1 MNVKTPPTPDRR
13 WPALLAALLA
23 AEGKPGSG
31 AGELN
36 NPRGIAADPATGHVY
51 VSDLNNSRISEFTAW
66 GLFVKAWGWG
76 VANGS
81 AELQS
86 CGPAQPE
93 ASPPPSLCQAGIA
106 GSGKGQLSKPLGVTV
121 DKEGNVW
128 VYELGNLRAQKF
140 SPQGQFLLMVGG
152 DVNKTK
158 VEGGGTAAERN
169 LCPVDPGDVCQA
181 GIEGTGQS
189 HFTATVGNYID
200 YSKTADAILVG
211 DKDRIQVFNLN
222 GSFKEEIPFQGELE
236 AFNERSVRALDV
248 DGAGNI
254 YLILSGLD
262 DVYKLSEAGAPL
274 EPGKPG
280 ASKFKAEAPIAA
292 VAVDSAGDVYTGD
305 EASVPDRILEYDAA
319 GNRLLPTAEEEK
331 AGRKFSFPY
340 LPPSN
345 ELSLFGLATNLCAG
359 SEAPGN
365 LYLTAFLPIQTAYLE
380 GYGTGPVGCEPPPAA
395 APTITA
401 QYAIGVGEESARVRA
416 EINPHFWKDATYYV
430 EYGTGKCAEGGC
442 PNKEPL
448 PPGAGLTAKAVNK
461 AVKSAGILLAG
472 LAPGTTYHF
481 RFVAK
486 SGGGGPVYG
495 SDPDGAGPG
504 EASFE
509 EGTEA
514 SFRTFPAPSAN
525 PPCANEALRGG
536 AAAKLADCRAY
547 ELVSPLDKAN
557 GDAALVPFFYELN
570 QSSPTGDR
578 FTYSSFTPF
587 AEPESAPYISQYLS
601 QRDPS
606 TGWRSESISPPR
618 SARALEVFFSLNNEY
633 KAFTPD
639 LCTAWLRHN
648 SDSTLAEGAIGG
660 YPNLYRRESCGGT
673 ASYEALSTAKPP
685 SRPAEKYI
693 VEVMGYADEDPSKAI
708 FVANDALTPDAPALP
723 ESKISGQKELQLYEH
738 TASGLHFICHL
749 PSGAAWSGACAAGMA
764 AQQPEGKGSSVQNAI
779 SRDGSEVFWTAYKG
793 TLEFKPRGIPGRVF
807 VRLNPEAEQSEGAGC
822 EEGKACTVAVSGSMT
837 EAESQFWGA
846 SDDGSKAIFAVV
858 AGPLKGNLYEFD
870 VESRTP
876 RLIAA
881 GVEGPMGMS
890 EDAGRIYFAST
901 EALAAGGKAGA
912 HNLYLYEAPR
922 EEGAEGSFRFIMA
935 LTGGDLIG
943 SEGHPSAINEVT
955 SERSATVSADGL
967 EAAFSSG
974 ASPTPTGY
982 DNRDAESGQ
991 ADEEAYLYDARE
1003 GKLRCVSCNPS
1014 GARPAGAVEEHL
1026 WRAARLPNRR
1036 APLEPPHP
1044 LAENG
1049 KRLFFESHE
1058 ALVPRD
1064 SNGTWDVYEWEAPGE
1079 GSCDQADASFSAAAE
1094 GCIELISSGESAAPS
1109 RFLDADASGANVFI
1123 GTQSSLVA
1131 GDFGSNDVYDARIG
1145 GGFPPS
1151 QAKSAC
1157 EGEACQN
1164 PPGPPGEV
1172 IPASAAFKGAG
1183 NVRKHKRCR
1192 HATHRV
1198 KRHGKARCGKKA
1210 KHRRA
1215 HQRRGGR

>member
-1 MNVKTPPTPDRR
+1 MGLTGRR
-13 WPALLAALLA
+13 GELSVSRGRARGLIGTALAGVLSLLLCA
-23 AEGKPGSG
+23 SAMANAPELLFRASAEGKPGFG
-31 AGELN
+31 AGELD
-36 NPRGIAADPATGHVY
+36 NPRGVAADPDTGHVF
-51 VSDLNNSRISEFTAW
+51 VADRRNLRISEFTAW
-66 GLFVKAWGWG
+66 GLFVRSWGWG

-106 GSGKGQLSKPLGVTV
+106 GEGK
-121 DKEGNVW
+121 
-128 VYELGNLRAQKF
+128 AQMA
-140 SPQGQFLLMVGG
+140 LL
-152 DVNKTK
+152 
-158 VEGGGTAAERN
+158 EGG
-169 LCPVDPGDVCQA
+169 
-181 GIEGTGQS
+181 I
-189 HFTATVGNYID
+189 
-200 YSKTADAILVG
+200 
-211 DKDRIQVFNLN
+211 
-222 GSFKEEIPFQGELE
+222 
-236 AFNERSVRALDV
+236 DV

-331 AGRKFSFPY
+331 AGREFSFPY
-340 LPPSN
+340 LAFNGPN
-345 ELSLFGLATNLCAG
+345 IIGLATNLCAG
-359 SEAPGN
+359 SEAPGD
-365 LYLTAFLPIQTAYLE
+365 LYLTAFLSFKTAYLE

-461 AVKSAGILLAG
+461 AVKSAGMLLAG

-495 SDPDGAGPG
+495 RGPDGAGPG

-660 YPNLYRRESCGGT
+660 YPNLYRRESCRGT
-673 ASYEALSTAKPP
+673 ASYEALRTAKPP
-685 SRPAEKYI
+685 SRPAGKYI
-693 VEVMGYADEDPSKAI
+693 VGLIGVVDEDPSKAI

-723 ESKISGQKELQLYEH
+723 ESEVKELQLYEH
-738 TASGLHFICHL
+738 TASRMHLICHL
-749 PSGAAWSGACAAGMA
+749 PNGAAC
-764 AQQPEGKGSSVQNAI
+764 
-779 SRDGSEVFWTAYKG
+779 
-793 TLEFKPRGIPGRVF
+793 
-807 VRLNPEAEQSEGAGC
+807 
-822 EEGKACTVAVSGSMT
+822 
-837 EAESQFWGA
+837 
-846 SDDGSKAIFAVV
+846 
-858 AGPLKGNLYEFD
+858 
-870 VESRTP
+870 
-876 RLIAA
+876 
-881 GVEGPMGMS
+881 
-890 EDAGRIYFAST
+890 
-901 EALAAGGKAGA
+901 
-912 HNLYLYEAPR
+912 
-922 EEGAEGSFRFIMA
+922 
-935 LTGGDLIG
+935 
-943 SEGHPSAINEVT
+943 
-955 SERSATVSADGL
+955 
-967 EAAFSSG
+967 
-974 ASPTPTGY
+974 
-982 DNRDAESGQ
+982 
-991 ADEEAYLYDARE
+991 
-1003 GKLRCVSCNPS
+1003 
-1014 GARPAGAVEEHL
+1014 
-1026 WRAARLPNRR
+1026 
-1036 APLEPPHP
+1036 
-1044 LAENG
+1044 
-1049 KRLFFESHE
+1049 
-1058 ALVPRD
+1058 
-1064 SNGTWDVYEWEAPGE
+1064 
-1079 GSCDQADASFSAAAE
+1079 
-1094 GCIELISSGESAAPS
+1094 
-1109 RFLDADASGANVFI
+1109 
-1123 GTQSSLVA
+1123 
-1131 GDFGSNDVYDARIG
+1131 
-1145 GGFPPS
+1145 
-1151 QAKSAC
+1151 
-1157 EGEACQN
+1157 
-1164 PPGPPGEV
+1164 
-1172 IPASAAFKGAG
+1172 
-1183 NVRKHKRCR
+1183 
-1192 HATHRV
+1192 
-1198 KRHGKARCGKKA
+1198 
-1210 KHRRA
+1210 
-1215 HQRRGGR
+1215 